1 VIQALWRSLENAV
14 WIPDIGIKRWKVEA
28 YQTPQN
34 VRNVRDVGYLP
45 RKAANREWN
54 QPKRVKFVDAESQT
68 C

>member
-1 VIQALWRSLENAV
+1 M
-14 WIPDIGIKRWKVEA
+14 WIPDIGIRRWKVEA
-28 YQTPQN
+28 YQIPQN